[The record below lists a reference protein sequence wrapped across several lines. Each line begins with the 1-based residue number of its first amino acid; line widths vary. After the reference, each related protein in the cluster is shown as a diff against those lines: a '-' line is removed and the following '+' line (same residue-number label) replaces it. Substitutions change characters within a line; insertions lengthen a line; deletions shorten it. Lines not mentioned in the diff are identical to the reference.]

1 MHFPSFANNKALI
14 KLNIWLEERPAWE
27 TMRVFLI
34 RRPDACGMYCNVM
47 ERKVM
52 KKSTGKRGNG
62 GFSLVELIIV
72 IAIMAVLVGVLAP
85 QYLAY
90 IHKAKVAADQANLK
104 NYFTEIQLDY
114 ITTGKYNPAIYS
126 MSSDRPD
133 SLKQRE
139 IHFLN
144 GSTAKMQAGYFSVT
158 EDTRGKGGYNIYYY
172 CDECL
177 SDNDSVKNKHL
188 DTCATTFLWWRL
200 RGICYLPRHNP
211 ILSEI

>member
-1 MHFPSFANNKALI
+1 
-14 KLNIWLEERPAWE
+14 
-27 TMRVFLI
+27 
-34 RRPDACGMYCNVM
+34 
-47 ERKVM
+47 M

-85 QYLAY
+85 QYLSY

-144 GSTAKMQAGYFSVT
+144 GSTAKMQAG
-158 EDTRGKGGYNIYYY
+158 
-172 CDECL
+172 
-177 SDNDSVKNKHL
+177 
-188 DTCATTFLWWRL
+188 
-200 RGICYLPRHNP
+200 
-211 ILSEI
+211 

>member
-1 MHFPSFANNKALI
+1 MI
-14 KLNIWLEERPAWE
+14 KYGGEKNC
-27 TMRVFLI
+27 
-34 RRPDACGMYCNVM
+34 RPDACGMYCNVM

-85 QYLAY
+85 QYLSY

-114 ITTGKYNPAIYS
+114 ITTGKYNPAIYC

-144 GSTAKMQAGYFSVT
+144 GSTAKMQAGYS
-158 EDTRGKGGYNIYYY
+158 R
-172 CDECL
+172 
-177 SDNDSVKNKHL
+177 
-188 DTCATTFLWWRL
+188 
-200 RGICYLPRHNP
+200 
-211 ILSEI
+211 

>member
-1 MHFPSFANNKALI
+1 
-14 KLNIWLEERPAWE
+14 
-27 TMRVFLI
+27 
-34 RRPDACGMYCNVM
+34 
-47 ERKVM
+47 M

-85 QYLAY
+85 QYLSY

-144 GSTAKMQAGYFSVT
+144 GSTAKMQARIFLG
-158 EDTRGKGGYNIYYY
+158 DRGHTREGGIQ
-172 CDECL
+172 
-177 SDNDSVKNKHL
+177 
-188 DTCATTFLWWRL
+188 
-200 RGICYLPRHNP
+200 YL
-211 ILSEI
+211 LLL